1 MELKNANGNIK
12 KIMFAITFVF
22 EESYIQSLQQHF
34 FLSEMKWIL
43 RKIGLINGTTH
54 FYAHPQQC
62 LAVTKLWK
70 RINEIFW

>member
-34 FLSEMKWIL
+34 FLSEMK
-43 RKIGLINGTTH
+43 
-54 FYAHPQQC
+54 
-62 LAVTKLWK
+62 
-70 RINEIFW
+70 